1 MSIESRLIVLAAAA
15 LLAACG
21 KNSPAPAAS
30 AAPGAALRAVE
41 VEVRVVEP
49 SELIRELTAVGSLRS
64 DESVTLAPEIA
75 GRVLRINFSEGQP
88 VTAGQL
94 LFELDASIYRAELE
108 QARANLQLA
117 RRNSERADELYSQ
130 KLISAAD
137 RDTAAANLAVNQS
150 TLSLAQARFDK
161 TRILAPFAGVA
172 GLRTVSPGDYVNPG
186 QALVNLEAMRSL
198 KLDLRVP
205 EAALPLLR
213 IGQELT
219 VELDAYP
226 GERFSGTLY
235 AIDPRISDTNR
246 SIALR
251 ARLANPQGK
260 LRPGL
265 FARVRLVVETQQ
277 AALMVPEEAIFP
289 RGEQLFVYV
298 IEDGKAA
305 IREVHVGQRLPG
317 QAEVLSGLRAGDT
330 VITVG
335 LQKIGPGT
343 PVTARTPIAAKAA
356 SG

>member
-1 MSIESRLIVLAAAA
+1 MLPALRLA
-15 LLAACG
+15 LLATALALVACG
-21 KNSPAPAAS
+21 DNSPAPAAS
-30 AAPGAALRAVE
+30 AAPGAGPRAVE
-41 VEVRVVEP
+41 VEARVIEP
-49 SELIRELTAVGSLRS
+49 SELTRELTAVGSLRS
-64 DESVTLAPEIA
+64 EESVTLSSEIA
-75 GRVLRINFSEGQP
+75 GRVLRINFTEGQP
-88 VTAGQL
+88 VAAGQL

-117 RRNSERADELYSQ
+117 RRNSERADELFSQ
-130 KLISAAD
+130 NLISTAD

-150 TLSLAQARFDK
+150 ALSLAQARHDK
-161 TRILAPFAGVA
+161 TRITAPFAGVA

-186 QALVNLEAMRSL
+186 QPLVNLEALQSL

-205 EAALPLLR
+205 EAALPVLSV
-213 IGQELT
+213 GQALT

-226 GERFSGTLY
+226 GERFTGTLY
-235 AIDPRISDTNR
+235 AMDPRISDTTR

-251 ARLANPQGK
+251 ARLPNPDGK

-265 FARVRLVVETQQ
+265 FARVRIAVETKQ

-305 IREVHVGQRLPG
+305 IREVRVGQRQPG
-317 QAEVLSGLRAGDT
+317 RAEVVSGLRAGET

-343 PVTARTPIAAKAA
+343 AVVARPTISA
-356 SG
+356 S